1 MAHVYNVICPQC
13 GQSFQIVK
21 GPFVRELVKGKQLPK
36 SRDDDEPD
44 YCPKCGH
51 KMSVS
56 DPDFHDHVKQ
66 MMLAD

>member
-1 MAHVYNVICPQC
+1 
-13 GQSFQIVK
+13 VK
-21 GPFVRELVKGKQLPK
+21 GAFVHELVEGKQLPK
-36 SRDDDEPD
+36 SRDEDEPD

-51 KMSVS
+51 QMSVN